1 MSFRINIYEQRKN
14 KQSTNHMKK
23 ILNKVRQWRLVGYI
37 TIGVG
42 MAQSGIEP
50 QTIIIDMFLLVLL
63 TELGARGVKVSTTK
77 EFKNKIGT
85 KNDSV
90 SNKKKA

>member
-1 MSFRINIYEQRKN
+1 
-14 KQSTNHMKK
+14 MKK
-23 ILNKVRQWRLVGYI
+23 IISKIKQWRLVGYI

-63 TELGARGVKVSTTK
+63 TELGARGVKVSTPK
-77 EFKNKIGT
+77 EFKEKLGT